1 MEPTAGSAAFSP
13 SFRPGF
19 TSGTHRRALTVDLMG
34 LLDSKETDGMGWE
47 VATKGRAPVYVAFDP
62 ERLWQ
67 IPDGGGAEE
76 VGNNRAFHGV
86 MVVFSDGPLCGDEGL
101 PEVGGDACF
110 GGCVLKFLML
120 RTDFMRHLSSFSAPL
135 CSSTC
140 EHREEE
146 EEKEEKRERDGFRA
160 VLLFTDVK
168 MEGTDDDRALS
179 VVYVQLAKGWR
190 HAVDRVAVQRRAAQV
205 IDAALSLFPSSLW
218 VIFWVDFTGI
228 LDAKD
233 SLLPHEIRDAWSDLA
248 AASASTPSAPRVT
261 VLVEPAAALKLR
273 QDGAKVTGEAAP
285 ILAADANLS
294 TVKETLCMSSG
305 RRPFDDSQR
314 GSSASERNCMDP
326 HEPLVS
332 GDVDGNGEKKGG
344 NSSDDG
350 EDELIWKKYKRTK
363 TNAQDANDGSTS
375 NLGHPAHEESDD
387 EEDELLW
394 RKFMCVLKEE
404 AEVSMNNATQGLSCL
419 FLECPG
425 DDLFSSP
432 GDDASIRELFASW
445 SSLGSG
451 HLPRT
456 IVLIAGDDNL
466 LERTLLS
473 WVRVPWSQNALIL
486 PVFGVS
492 ELVTGQHSQEGV
504 ELPPSRSSLPSAA
517 AAASLSMN
525 RDAASASHRFF
536 RILNFAVRY
545 FGIDVHHSACLSV
558 TQPLMQAAWL
568 LDFRVV
574 GDYAR
579 VFSWVMQLRAGN
591 SAVQGLLDVERE
603 RERLFAEL
611 CATNELARKLR
622 ESPRRPEILLRVMGS
637 MRVGVVRPVV
647 YDAVALASKS
657 LTWTRVRRSLDTALS
672 LSPEQRSR
680 VYRYMASFFT
690 KNVFCVSVDIVRSC
704 DSDYFLGYHF
714 SAVGYL
720 RYELSS
726 WVRRHVFVELQVDFQ
741 PLLEGD
747 PLGAETEPHW
757 SRVFRRLSCTCTP
770 RRHEVL
776 LCTETGEKKCRHL
789 AQLLYWSLRPR
800 PSWNTSFFKKTF
812 ADQNHAS

>member
-1 MEPTAGSAAFSP
+1 MEPTASSAASSP
-13 SFRPGF
+13 LLQTGF
-19 TSGTHRRALTVDLMG
+19 TPGTHRRALTVDLMG
-34 LLDSKETDGMGWE
+34 LLDSKETDGMGWG
-47 VATKGRAPVYVAFDP
+47 VAKKGCAPVYVAFDP

-76 VGNNRAFHGV
+76 VENNRAFHGV
-86 MVVFSDGPLCGDEGL
+86 MVVFSDGPLCGDEG
-101 PEVGGDACF
+101 PSEFGGDACF
-110 GGCVLKFLML
+110 GGCVLQFLML

-135 CSSTC
+135 CSTTC

-146 EEKEEKRERDGFRA
+146 EEVKRERDGIGA

-168 MEGTDDDRALS
+168 MKGSDDDRALS
-179 VVYVQLAKGWR
+179 VVYVQLAKEWR
-190 HAVDRVAVQRRAAQV
+190 HAVDRVVVQRRAAQV
-205 IDAALSLFPSSLW
+205 IDAALSLFPNSLRII
-218 VIFWVDFTGI
+218 VWVDFTGI

-233 SLLPHEIRDAWSDLA
+233 SSLPHEIRDAWSDLA

-261 VLVEPAAALKLR
+261 VLVDPAAALKLR
-273 QDGAKVTGEAAP
+273 QDDAKVTREAAP
-285 ILAADANLS
+285 SVAADANLS
-294 TVKETLCMSSG
+294 TVEETLCMSCG
-305 RRPFDDSQR
+305 GRPFDDSQR
-314 GSSASERNCMDP
+314 GSNVIETNRMNHC
-326 HEPLVS
+326 EPFVS

-344 NSSDDG
+344 SSNEDG
-350 EDELIWKKYKRTK
+350 DDELIWKKFMRTK
-363 TNAQDANDGSTS
+363 MNAQDANDRSTS
-375 NLGHPAHEESDD
+375 HLGHPAHEESDD

-394 RKFMCVLKEE
+394 RRFMPVLKEE
-404 AEVSMNNATQGLSCL
+404 AEVSMDNATQGLSCL

-425 DDLFSSP
+425 DNSVSSP
-432 GDDASIRELFASW
+432 GDDASIRELLASW

-451 HLPRT
+451 HPPRT

-466 LERTLLS
+466 FERTLLS
-473 WVRVPWSQNALIL
+473 WVRVPRSQNALIL

-492 ELVTGQHSQEGV
+492 ELATCQYSHGDV
-504 ELPPSRSSLPSAA
+504 ELPPSRSSLPAAA
-517 AAASLSMN
+517 AAASLPMTC
-525 RDAASASHRFF
+525 DDASASHRYF
-536 RILNFAVRY
+536 RILSFALRY

-558 TQPLMQAAWL
+558 TRPLMQAAGS
-568 LDFRVV
+568 LDFQVV

-579 VFSWVMQLRAGN
+579 VFSWIRQSRSGN
-591 SAVQGLLDVERE
+591 SAVQGLLDVEGE

-611 CATNELARKLR
+611 CATNELARTLR

-647 YDAVALASKS
+647 YDAVALASKF
-657 LTWTRVRRSLDTALS
+657 LTGTRVRRSLDTALS

-704 DSDYFLGYHF
+704 DSDYFSGYHF
-714 SAVGYL
+714 STVGYL

-747 PLGAETEPHW
+747 PLNAGTEPHW
-757 SRVFRRLSCTCTP
+757 PRVFRRLSCTCTP

-776 LCTETGEKKCRHL
+776 LRTETGEKKCRHL
-789 AQLLYWSLRPR
+789 AQLLYWSLRPC
-800 PSWNTSFFKKTF
+800 PSGTTPLFKKKF
-812 ADQNHAS
+812 AGQNHAS